1 VPTCKVSDLLQ
12 DVVAEATA
20 TSWDTYP
27 EVAGSSLQRIF
38 RGSEV
43 MFVSEDAGVA
53 KRRRFRVEGERV
65 PSWRPQVLGEV
76 ISEHPMIRSYGVR
89 GSSLTPRRMSDIL
102 SQRAFERT
110 RTYQQLF
117 RPTGM
122 RYQMTIAT
130 REISRRRGRTWV
142 LHRDGRDFSDAEL
155 DTARRLHDLLVLLD
169 NAAQRLAGHGL
180 SSSAKVERGPA
191 VDPSGRALDLLDDC
205 GQGKA
210 AAGVAMSPGL
220 AATERHVLTE
230 REVQVLSLVADGLTA
245 GAIGRVL
252 GISSRTV
259 SKHLDHAY
267 GKLGSRGRL
276 LAVRRA
282 GTLGLLNP
290 KAQ

>member
-12 DVVAEATA
+12 DIVEEATA

-38 RGSEV
+38 RGSVV
-43 MFVSEDAGVA
+43 MFVSEDAGIA
-53 KRRRFRVEGERV
+53 RRRTFRVAGEGV

-76 ISEHPMIRSYGVR
+76 VSEHPMIRSYGVR

-110 RTYQQLF
+110 RTYQHLF

-122 RYQMTIAT
+122 RYQMTIVT
-130 REISRRRGRTWV
+130 REISGKRGRTWV
-142 LHRDGRDFSDAEL
+142 LQRDGRDFSDAEL
-155 DTARRLHDLLVLLD
+155 DTARRLQDLLVLLD
-169 NAAQRLAGHGL
+169 SAAQRLAGHGS

-191 VDPSGRALDLLDDC
+191 VDPSGGALDRLDVC
-205 GQGKA
+205 GQDKA
-210 AAGVAMSPGL
+210 AAEVAMSPGL
-220 AATERHVLTE
+220 AATEPHVLTD
-230 REVQVLSLVADGLTA
+230 REVQVLSLAADGLTA

-259 SKHLDHAY
+259 SKHLDHVY

-282 GTLGLLNP
+282 EMLGLLNP
-290 KAQ
+290 KSA